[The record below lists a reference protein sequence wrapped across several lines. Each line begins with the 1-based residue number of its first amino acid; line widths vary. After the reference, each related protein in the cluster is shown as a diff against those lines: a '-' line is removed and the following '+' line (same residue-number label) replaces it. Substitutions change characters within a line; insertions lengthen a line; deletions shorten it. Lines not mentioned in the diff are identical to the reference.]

1 MLFRSERGVFSHFL
15 GIFGGHLTK
24 SKKKQLSP
32 EQTANLMKNLNFDEL
47 VQKLIAESPIEGEAT
62 KLLLAESAA
71 ACRFELRV
79 ILAKQQRDGKL
90 LGDEVRVIP
99 GLTSNMRRL
108 LERLGTTTLIEEEFE
123 F

>member
-1 MLFRSERGVFSHFL
+1 MRRHFL

>member
-1 MLFRSERGVFSHFL
+1 MV
-15 GIFGGHLTK
+15 K
-24 SKKKQLSP
+24 KKKQITP

-90 LGDEVRVIP
+90 LGDEIRVIP